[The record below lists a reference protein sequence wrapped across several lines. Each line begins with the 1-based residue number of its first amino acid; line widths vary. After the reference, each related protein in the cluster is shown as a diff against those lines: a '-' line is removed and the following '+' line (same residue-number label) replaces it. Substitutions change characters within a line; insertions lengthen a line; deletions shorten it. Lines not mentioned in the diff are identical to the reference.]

1 MLLTNN
7 ISTVYMVK
15 TKPYSIS
22 VLGKHFILPFMLIIL
37 SLLSC
42 SAAAE
47 EEEIEE
53 IVLENGEVIPVTN
66 YYEFSSRTIGEN
78 VIYNGGN
85 RHKNIMLTGQAH
97 AIYNN
102 YLFRLLHSGY
112 CYVYDI
118 SDIEDIKF
126 INKFELGSWSSSNH
140 CNSAQFGNDVQ
151 PDTGFPLLYVGC
163 TSKGILCNVEKIS
176 LTGSETVQSITMD
189 NPIPIQEFIIGDDG
203 YLWTASCTASGGVQS
218 IVLFQ
223 KFERPPLE
231 EKEAKIN
238 WDNPIDGFEA
248 IESGNSIWQ
257 GTKVYANKLYFVT
270 GSSFRDRR
278 DRYISVYDLNKK
290 KKIESIDINNA
301 SDGEPEDID
310 FIDDKTILL
319 GMYGVK
325 HAALLNFNNKIK

>member
-1 MLLTNN
+1 M
-7 ISTVYMVK
+7 
-15 TKPYSIS
+15 
-22 VLGKHFILPFMLIIL
+22 LPFLFIFL

-42 SAAAE
+42 SAK
-47 EEEIEE
+47 EEIEE
-53 IVLENGEVIPVTN
+53 IILDNGEVIPVTN
-66 YYEFSSRTIGEN
+66 YYEFSCRTIGEKM
-78 VIYNGGN
+78 IYNGGN
-85 RHKNIMLTGQAH
+85 RYKGIMLAGQAH

-118 SDIEDIKF
+118 SDIDNIKF
-126 INKFELGSWSSSNH
+126 VNKFELGSWGSNSH

-163 TSKGILCNVEKIS
+163 NSKTCNVEKIS
-176 LTGSETVQSITMD
+176 LTGSETIQSITMD

-203 YLWTASCTASGGVQS
+203 YLWTAGCAAPGGAQS

-257 GTKVYANKLYFVT
+257 GMKVYANKLYFVT
-270 GSSFRDRR
+270 GSSLRGRR

-290 KKIESIDINNA
+290 KKIESIDINDA

-310 FIDDKTILL
+310 FIDGQTMLL

-325 HAALLNFNNKIK
+325 HAALLNFNNRIK

>member
-1 MLLTNN
+1 MLLTNT
-7 ISTVYMVK
+7 IATVYLVK
-15 TKPYSIS
+15 AKQYSIS
-22 VLGKHFILPFMLIIL
+22 LLGKILILPFMLIFL

-42 SAAAE
+42 SA

-53 IVLENGEVIPVTN
+53 IVLDNGEVIPVTN
-66 YYEFSSRTIGEN
+66 FYEFSSRTIGEN

-85 RHKNIMLTGQAH
+85 RYKGIMLTGQAH

-118 SDIEDIKF
+118 SDIDDIKF
-126 INKFELGSWSSSNH
+126 INKFELGSWASSNH
-140 CNSAQFGNDVQ
+140 CNSAQFGNEVQ
-151 PDTGFPLLYVGC
+151 PDTGFPLLYVGH

-176 LTGSETVQSITMD
+176 LTGSETIQSITMD

-203 YLWTASCTASGGVQS
+203 YLWTAGCAAPGGAQS

-257 GTKVYANKLYFVT
+257 GMKVYANKLYFVT
-270 GSSFRDRR
+270 GSSLRGRR

-290 KKIESIDINNA
+290 KKIESIDINDA

-310 FIDDKTILL
+310 FIDGQTMLL
-319 GMYGVK
+319 DMYGVK
-325 HAALLNFNNKIK
+325 HAALLNFNNRIRQ

>member
-1 MLLTNN
+1 MFKAYVFNSHLIRNTITFL
-7 ISTVYMVK
+7 YL
-15 TKPYSIS
+15 IS
-22 VLGKHFILPFMLIIL
+22 VFCFV
-37 SLLSC
+37 SC
-42 SAAAE
+42 SA
-47 EEEIEE
+47 EEIEE
-53 IVLENGEVIPVTN
+53 IVLDNGEVIPVTN
-66 YYEFSSRTIGEN
+66 FYEFSSRTIGEN
-78 VIYNGGN
+78 VIYNGDN
-85 RHKNIMLTGQAH
+85 RHKGIMLTGQAH

-118 SDIEDIKF
+118 SDIDDIKF
-126 INKFELGSWSSSNH
+126 INKFELGSWASSNH
-140 CNSAQFGNDVQ
+140 CNSAQFGNEVQ
-151 PDTGFPLLYVGC
+151 PDTGFPLLYVSH

-189 NPIPIQEFIIGDDG
+189 NPIPIQEFIIGDDD
-203 YLWTASCTASGGVQS
+203 YLWTAGCAAPGETQS

-223 KFERPPLE
+223 KFERPSLE

-238 WDNPIDGFEA
+238 WANPIDGFEA

-257 GTKVYANKLYFVT
+257 GMKVYANKLYFVT
-270 GSSFRDRR
+270 GSSLRGRR

-310 FIDDKTILL
+310 FIDDGTILL

-325 HAALLNFNNKIK
+325 HAALLNFNNKIRQ